1 MNLNISANG
10 LKSAQKNLDVIANNI
25 ANETTEGY
33 RRQVTNNEELPS
45 IQSDGFYT
53 GTGART
59 TGVEHTVDNIIYNNM
74 LNQLGDKSFSESFS
88 TYSQSI
94 ENLYQDN
101 NSIGIGASLD
111 KFFNT
116 TTDLKNNM
124 ENEALEGVF
133 VDDLNTLN
141 ENIHI
146 LNNNLEDLRK
156 EVIIDLNNDI
166 SALNDELKELQTIVK
181 ELSVS
186 FKPELADK
194 QAMLEQSIMSKIDAD
209 VVYDEDGNYNL
220 MIGNHRVL
228 DKSSFRTL
236 NTDNNQINIG
246 NLNITDNISKG
257 SISAKAQ
264 IAISDNNE
272 IDKNIYKLDLMA
284 SSLIKETNA
293 IYSSKAFESTR
304 SIDFTTPEFEK
315 IPLLDL
321 PELKGLN
328 PGNVTFQL
336 HTDPVQEITINISHE
351 TTLEDFKNQLETE
364 SNGEILLSYG
374 NNANVSIYSP
384 NYPTNISNDENTNFK
399 QVMGFNKLLDGYD
412 SKTIAVN
419 REIVK
424 NPGSLF
430 VSNDKLQ
437 NNVNYDILDGLADL
451 QFKEVNYEDITK
463 YNDYFNKEFFN
474 PSNTR
479 ITALETSTIK
489 NFYANIT
496 IDASRVVAR
505 SNDKLELQSKILETT
520 TTKYEDN
527 VKVDKDEELM
537 SLMKYQAAYSA
548 NAKVITTMNELM
560 DTILRM

>member
-10 LKSAQKNLDVIANNI
+10 IKSAQKNLDIIGNNI
-25 ANETTEGY
+25 ANETTDGY
-33 RRQVTNNEELPS
+33 RRQVSKNEELPS
-45 IQSDGFYT
+45 IRTDGFFT
-53 GTGART
+53 GTGGRT
-59 TGVEHTVDNIIYNNM
+59 TGVMHTVDNIIYNNM

-88 TYSQSI
+88 TYSKSI

-101 NSIGIGASLD
+101 NSIGISASLD

-141 ENIHI
+141 ENLHI
-146 LNNNLEDLRK
+146 LNSNLNDLRT
-156 EVIIDLNNDI
+156 EVIKDLNNDVRE
-166 SALNDELKELQTIVK
+166 LNRELKELQTVVK
-181 ELSVS
+181 ELAIS

-194 QAMLEQSIMSKIDAD
+194 QATLEQSIMSKINAD
-209 VVYDEDGNYNL
+209 VVYDEDNNYNL

-236 NTDNNQINIG
+236 NTEDNQINIG
-246 NLNITDNISKG
+246 NINITDAISKG

-284 SSLIKETNA
+284 SSLIKETNS
-293 IYSSKAFESTR
+293 IYSSKAFETTR
-304 SIDFTTPEFEK
+304 SKDFSTPNFEK

-328 PGNVTFQL
+328 PGNVTFTL
-336 HTDPVQEITINISHE
+336 HTDPVKNISINISHK
-351 TTLEDFKNQLETE
+351 TTLEEFKNTLETE
-364 SNGEILLSYG
+364 SQGEILLSFG
-374 NNANVSIYSP
+374 NGSSVSIYSP
-384 NYPTNISNDENTNFK
+384 NYPTNMSSDENTNFK
-399 QVMGFNKLLDGYD
+399 QVMGFNKLLEGYD
-412 SKTIAVN
+412 SKSIRIN
-419 REIVK
+419 REIQK

-451 QFKEVNYEDITK
+451 QFKEINYEEITK
-463 YNDYFNKEFFN
+463 YNDYYNKEFFN

-496 IDASRVVAR
+496 IDASRVVSR
-505 SNDKLELQSKILETT
+505 SNDKFDLQSKILETT
-520 TTKYEDN
+520 TTKYEEN
-527 VKVDKDEELM
+527 VKVDKDEELLN
-537 SLMKYQAAYSA
+537 LMKYQAAYSA
-548 NAKVITTMNELM
+548 NAKVISTMNELM